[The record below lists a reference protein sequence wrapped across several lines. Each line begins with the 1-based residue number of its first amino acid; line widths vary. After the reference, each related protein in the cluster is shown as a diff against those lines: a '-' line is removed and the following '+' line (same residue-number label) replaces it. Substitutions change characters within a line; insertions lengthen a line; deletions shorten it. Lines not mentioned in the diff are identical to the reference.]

1 MEGGHKTRSE
11 NLGERFFGRP
21 KGGSNPLPIGWGAV
35 NPGNLLR
42 RELGTNRFLPC
53 LVDPFDI
60 DAKGMPGRKRETD
73 RQRLGVTAGNAPPAL
88 SAGVHNRLFKDA
100 FQNFDTLSIGLRE
113 RLSQSELPGISSE

>member
-1 MEGGHKTRSE
+1 MKGGHQTRSE

-21 KGGSNPLPIGWGAV
+21 KGGSNSLSIDGGTF

-60 DAKGMPGRKRETD
+60 DTKGMPGRKRETD
-73 RQRLGVTAGNAPPAL
+73 R
-88 SAGVHNRLFKDA
+88 
-100 FQNFDTLSIGLRE
+100 
-113 RLSQSELPGISSE
+113 